1 MPNDSIVVILPALNE
16 EKTVGDVIARIPPLI
31 REIPTTVLVIDDGS
45 SDKTSE
51 IAAQAGAKVIRHPR
65 QQGLG
70 AAFRTGILDALSQQA
85 SVIVT
90 IDSDGQFN
98 PEDIPQLVEPLLE
111 GQADMVTASRFIDPT
126 LIPEM
131 PAIKKWGNHRMSG
144 LISLL
149 TGHKFHDVSCGFRAY
164 SRRAAAS
171 LILTGNFT
179 YTQEVF
185 LSLAFRNF
193 AIKEVPIKV
202 RGTREFGKSRVASSV
217 ISYGFRTLKI
227 IFRCYRDYKPM
238 RFFGGMATVLALIGI
253 TLWTFLGSHYLQTGK
268 FSPHIWAGFTGASFV
283 GLAVILFITGLLA
296 DMLDRIRMGVED
308 ILYDMRTRP
317 SDHKPH
323 QTQTTGSAKGTAS
336 AAMPPS
342 ENE

>member
-1 MPNDSIVVILPALNE
+1 MPNNSIVVILPALNE

-31 REIPTTVLVIDDGS
+31 SEMPTTVLVIDDGS

-51 IAAQAGAKVIRHPR
+51 IAAQAGAKVIGHPR
-65 QQGLG
+65 QLGLG

-171 LILTGNFT
+171 LILTGTFT

-202 RGTREFGKSRVASSV
+202 RGTRKFGKSRVASSV

-253 TLWTFLGSHYLQTGK
+253 HYLQTGQ

-283 GLAVILFITGLLA
+283 GLAVILFISGLLA

-317 SDHKPH
+317 SYDKTH
-323 QTQTTGSAKGTAS
+323 QIPTTGSAKRTAS
-336 AAMPPS
+336 ATMPPS